1 MSKMHY
7 DPFYT
12 SHDPYGENSSE
23 VGYCGT
29 LLSDNE
35 DNSTNNKEYVSC
47 KKCIK
52 KFDQA
57 KQEMQMHSDNF
68 ANDCQG
74 FLDYE
79 NSLEP

>member
-12 SHDPYGENSSE
+12 SHDPYGENNSE
-23 VGYCGT
+23 FGYCGT
-29 LLSDNE
+29 LLSETE
-35 DNSTNNKEYVSC
+35 DNSTNNKEYVDC

-57 KQEMQMHSDNF
+57 KKEMQMHSDNF
-68 ANDCQG
+68 ANDCQLLNE
-74 FLDYE
+74 FITTKT
-79 NSLEP
+79 